1 MGKGSSKFISIK
13 HVQRKIQNMLC
24 QEKILKPVKY
34 LEGLLGHCSYCLILY
49 HLGIRLSVN
58 TTMRLLVTDAG
69 GVSGLRSSHGAIHDD
84 LRVVAGGG
92 MPAALPEVRHELPR
106 PTISIVVKTFQHYP
120 RKLTHQLVPYVVFS
134 F

>member
-13 HVQRKIQNMLC
+13 HVQRKIQNLLC

-49 HLGIRLSVN
+49 HLGIRLPVN

-69 GVSGLRSSHGAIHDD
+69 GVSG
-84 LRVVAGGG
+84 V
-92 MPAALPEVRHELPR
+92 EEL
-106 PTISIVVKTFQHYP
+106 TWCYT
-120 RKLTHQLVPYVVFS
+120 
-134 F
+134 